1 MAALIAL
8 SVGIRTTA
16 ADGLSACTT
25 ITLQN
30 PHSEACN
37 AEIEANPTPQV
48 QAATELDPKLDG
60 VSTPRSIF
68 IPEGGMP
75 YTLGWILKDWAYS
88 DAPGVDPTDF
98 SPARMYRKKDLVYL
112 FATVHVNGMDW
123 HLIGKDRWM
132 SGEHIAALYYPER
145 PEGVDGQWI
154 AINLTEQTLVAYV
167 DDTPIFATLVSA
179 AWEGYG
185 VTEEGLF
192 QIYARAKNTTFR
204 GPPWKLDNPDYVYN
218 FVPNVQFF
226 EGNLAFHG
234 AYWHDWFGFP
244 RSHGC
249 VNLPVAD
256 ARWLWNWVD
265 ETKDQWGPAKGFR
278 LPKPENA
285 PHVLVYSTPRTGD
298 TRLR

>member
-179 AWEGYG
+179 AWEA
-185 VTEEGLF
+185 T
-192 QIYARAKNTTFR
+192 A
-204 GPPWKLDNPDYVYN
+204 
-218 FVPNVQFF
+218 
-226 EGNLAFHG
+226 
-234 AYWHDWFGFP
+234 
-244 RSHGC
+244 
-249 VNLPVAD
+249 
-256 ARWLWNWVD
+256 
-265 ETKDQWGPAKGFR
+265 
-278 LPKPENA
+278 
-285 PHVLVYSTPRTGD
+285 
-298 TRLR
+298 